1 MIDIEEFM
9 EILRTKSSIKDGSRT
24 LPAVAPSLAGATASH
39 NGSGAASPSRPA
51 AAATEG
57 VELPAAGPSGRAGG
71 GLEIELQGVHFGY
84 NDTRTILRGVSLR
97 VEPGQSVAIVG
108 PSGSGKRCGP
118 VLLPVPIPPV
128 LLPVPIPPVLL
139 PVPIPPGL
147 CSKRSTSAARPSPP
161 HRSTHLLN
169 YCSSPR
175 TVPCPSICSTIL
187 KLLTRQYDV
196 VEGQVLLNGCYMR
209 DLTIDSL
216 RTAVAVVPQVGD
228 ADQPRL
234 RNNFLLLLSL
244 PCRAGDGLVQ
254 RHHHAEHPLRPARGH

>member
-24 LPAVAPSLAGATASH
+24 LPAVAPSMAGSASH
-39 NGSGAASPSRPA
+39 NGSEAASPSRPA
-51 AAATEG
+51 AAAAEG

-108 PSGSGKRCGP
+108 PSGSGKRCA
-118 VLLPVPIPPV
+118 
-128 LLPVPIPPVLL
+128 PVLL

-254 RHHHAEHPLRPARGH
+254 RHHHAEHPLWPARGHR